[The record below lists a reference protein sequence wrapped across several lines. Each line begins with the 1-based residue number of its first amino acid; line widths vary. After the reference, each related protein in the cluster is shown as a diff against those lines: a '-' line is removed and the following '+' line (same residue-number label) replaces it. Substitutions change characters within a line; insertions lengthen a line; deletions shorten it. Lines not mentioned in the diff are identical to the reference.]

1 MDIYCQVSGK
11 RDLREVQGK
20 LITKGYTKTYGMDYL
35 ERCKPTSTPIDPNH
49 KLHKAEDTIV
59 NREMYQHL
67 VGRLIYLS
75 YTRPDIVYVT
85 SVISQ
90 FMHSPKKV
98 HLKINRVLQGLKGS
112 PRKGILFKRNSRLVL
127 KAYTD
132 ANYVGFVVDRRSL
145 VARSSVKAKF
155 RAMVQGVCKLPC

>member
-98 HLKINRVLQGLKGS
+98 HL
-112 PRKGILFKRNSRLVL
+112 
-127 KAYTD
+127 
-132 ANYVGFVVDRRSL
+132 
-145 VARSSVKAKF
+145 
-155 RAMVQGVCKLPC
+155 